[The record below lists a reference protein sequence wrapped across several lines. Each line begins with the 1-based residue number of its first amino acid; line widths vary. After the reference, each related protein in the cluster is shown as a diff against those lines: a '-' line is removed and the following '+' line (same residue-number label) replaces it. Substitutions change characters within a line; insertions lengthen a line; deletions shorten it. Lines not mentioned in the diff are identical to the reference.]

1 MPWSEKDDMLRYVT
15 FVRALG
21 VLPLAAAL
29 FVSLTP
35 AHAQPVAAK
44 VIEMSGQV
52 SVLKDGYP
60 QALFVSG
67 SIAPKQLV
75 ITGPDGYAKFQVSDG
90 STFEIYPNAK
100 VTFRENYPSWTE
112 LLQIWL
118 GRVRVQIDHT
128 RGANPNK
135 VSTPTAVISVRG
147 TVFDVVV
154 EDEDD
159 TTLVSVEEGL
169 VAVTHRTQASRDVLL
184 HGGESVRVYR
194 NQPLARLVDRTPAVR
209 TVLNAARQALYEVMT
224 RRSATTVPGGGTTIP
239 SGGAQGDKCKDCTG
253 TTTAPGAPGAPGAP
267 TTAPSAPGPPP
278 GQ

>member
-1 MPWSEKDDMLRYVT
+1 MPRSEKDDMLRYVT

-29 FVSLTP
+29 FVSLAP
-35 AHAQPVAAK
+35 AHAQPVAAR

-90 STFEIYPNAK
+90 STFEIFPNAK

-154 EDEDD
+154 EDDDD

-169 VAVTHRTQASRDVLL
+169 VAVTHRTQASRDVMLR
-184 HGGESVRVYR
+184 GGESVRVYR
-194 NQPLARLVDRTPAVR
+194 NQPLARVVDRTPAVR
-209 TVLNAARQALYEVMT
+209 TVLNAARQALYEVLT
-224 RRSATTVPGGGTTIP
+224 RRSATTMPGGTTVP
-239 SGGAQGDKCKDCTG
+239 TGGAQGDKSKTG
-253 TTTAPGAPGAPGAP
+253 GGTTAPGAPGAPTSAP
-267 TTAPSAPGPPP
+267 GAPGPPP